1 LIVFGF
7 VGFFNS
13 DRIVGLVG
21 VVGSMGLTGLMGSM
35 RLMGLMGSMRLMGL
49 MGSMRLMGSF
59 RMDRFDVAL
68 VGDDGVSQS
77 RADVGLVL

>member
-1 LIVFGF
+1 
-7 VGFFNS
+7 
-13 DRIVGLVG
+13 
-21 VVGSMGLTGLMGSM
+21 MGSM
-35 RLMGLMGSMRLMGL
+35 RLMGSIGS
-49 MGSMRLMGSF
+49 MGSF